1 MSPSDPAQAAAR
13 RSPREITVAARVLA
27 AGPPPRVRPAP
38 PFAARPAGDH
48 GADLDLVHA
57 WMNRPHVAA
66 FYDQAWSRRRWAE
79 ELAAQRAGTFSR
91 PHIVSHEGTDVA
103 YVELYRAARDVVAAH
118 YAADPHDVGVHIAI
132 GAAER
137 TGTGLGRRVLDAL
150 ATAVFAADPRCR
162 RVVMEPDAAN
172 TAARR
177 AAEGAGL
184 RFVAE
189 VDLPHKR
196 AALLVRTRKE

>member
-1 MSPSDPAQAAAR
+1 MSEPADTAR

-27 AGPPPRVRPAP
+27 AGPPPEVRPAP
-38 PFAARPAGDH
+38 PFAARVARDH

-66 FYDQAWSRRRWAE
+66 FYDQAWSRERWGD
-79 ELAAQRAGTFSR
+79 ELAAQRAGTFAR
-91 PHIVSHEGTDVA
+91 PHIVGYEGADVA
-103 YVELYRAARDVVAAH
+103 YVELYRAARDVVARH
-118 YAADPHDVGVHIAI
+118 YAAEPHDVGLHIAI

-137 TGTGLGRRVLDAL
+137 TGAGLGRRVIDAV
-150 ATAVFAADPRCR
+150 AAAVFAADPECR

-184 RFVAE
+184 RLLAE

-196 AALLVRTRKE
+196 AALLVRTREA